1 MAAGLAW
8 VTCLGLNTVSAQDN
22 NNNSGD
28 TSTSADRGNRRN
40 RFGGDPSQFRQAR
53 LDGYRDELEVKD
65 DAEWN
70 AIKPLIEKVM
80 DAQQTVFSDRVRGF
94 MRGFGGGGGF
104 GRGGGDNNGGDQG
117 GRRRGGGGGGFGG
130 FGDPSPEAQELQ
142 KAIESKASN
151 SEVKAALAKFVQAH
165 KDKQAALETAQAN
178 LRKVLSVRQ
187 EAIASLAGLL

>member
-1 MAAGLAW
+1 MKRVSKVLMAAGLAW
-8 VTCLGLNTVSAQDN
+8 VTCLGLSNASAQDN
-22 NNNSGD
+22 TNSGD
-28 TSTSADRGNRRN
+28 NNSADRGNRRN
-40 RFGGDPSQFRQAR
+40 RFGGGDPSQFRQMR

-151 SEVKAALAKFVQAH
+151 SEVKAALAKFVQ
-165 KDKQAALETAQAN
+165 
-178 LRKVLSVRQ
+178 
-187 EAIASLAGLL
+187 